1 VVRHSLFTLSLLLAG
16 SLGAGL
22 LFSATPPGHAQAP
35 AEVWLN
41 VQRGGAT
48 KLQIAVPAFTVASGG
63 DAGVGKTLADVAAKD
78 LAFTGLFSVVAGTSP
93 LPPDDPEGTKKLL
106 TEFATAGAHAA
117 LGGIYT
123 QRGDRADAEMRL
135 YDLTN
140 PEQRVIA
147 RKTFELPAAQSRRLA
162 HKIADEVMLQFTGE
176 LGSADTRIAYVRGR
190 PGGKEL
196 YAVDYDGFGA
206 TSLTSNGSI
215 NLSPVWSP
223 DARSLAFTSYMK
235 GYPDLYRVFVDRRPV
250 QTLASFVGINSSP
263 AWSPDGR
270 SLALTLSK
278 DGNAEIYV
286 LNVATGTTRRLTR
299 HIGIDSEPTWSPT
312 GRQLAFVSDR
322 QGEPH
327 IYVMDG
333 EGTNVRQISRGGFHT
348 QPRWSPRGDV
358 IAFTTR
364 RGGVHSIWIVGADGS
379 NPRRL
384 DTGSGDAESAS
395 WSPDGRHLAFQ
406 MNRTGAWQVYTMRAD
421 GSDQRQV
428 AGPDATSPSWSPRL
442 P

>member
-1 VVRHSLFTLSLLLAG
+1 MGLAVLLSV
-16 SLGAGL
+16 GL
-22 LFSATPPGHAQAP
+22 PSHAQGP

-48 KLQIAVPAFTVASGG
+48 KLQIAIPAFAVASGG
-63 DAGVGKTLADVAAKD
+63 DASAGKTLADVVAKD
-78 LAFTGLFSVVAGTSP
+78 LVFTGLFSVVAGTSP
-93 LPPDDPEGTKKLL
+93 LPLDDPEAARKLL
-106 TEFATAGAHAA
+106 TEFAGAGAHAA
-117 LGGIYT
+117 LGGVYS

-135 YDLTN
+135 YDLTS
-140 PEQRVIA
+140 PDQRVIA
-147 RKTFELPAAQSRRLA
+147 RKTFEMPAAQARRLA

-176 LGSADTRIAYVRGR
+176 PGSADTRIAYVRGR
-190 PGGKEL
+190 PGGKEI
-196 YAVDYDGFGA
+196 YVVDYDGAGA
-206 TSLTSNGSI
+206 SALTSNGSI

-223 DARSLAFTSYMK
+223 DTRSLAFTSYMK
-235 GYPDLYRVFVDRRPV
+235 GYPDLYRAFVDRRPV

-286 LNVATGTTRRLTR
+286 LNVATGSTRRLTR
-299 HIGIDSEPTWSPT
+299 HVGIDSEPTWSPT
-312 GRQLAFVSDR
+312 GRQIAFVSDR

-327 IYVMDG
+327 IYIMDD
-333 EGTNVRQISRGGFHT
+333 EGTNVRQITRGGFQT
-348 QPRWSPRGDV
+348 QPRWSPKGDL

-364 RGGVHSIWIVGADGS
+364 RGGVHSIWIVAADGS
-379 NPRRL
+379 NPRRI
-384 DTGSGDAESAS
+384 DTGSGDAESPS

-428 AGPDATSPSWSPRL
+428 AGPDATSPSWSARL